1 MVIRKCNFD
10 IDEELQLLVN
20 LQNIVYKQRGLVFTK
35 EIFDFWYRM
44 NPEGAVISFNAF
56 DGQKMVAHQS
66 FVPEKMLVNGR
77 VVRCLR
83 SMAVVTHPDYRG
95 RGLFANLTNCAV
107 EEAER
112 QGYEFIYAV
121 TNENSFPV
129 FIKHCGFS
137 SIAQLEVRIGFGMN
151 IKENG
156 SKTYK
161 RYWSAET
168 LNWRLSYGKYI
179 RMNNAIIGSYKYG
192 VNTFEGI
199 LDEATAKLCSIPTKS
214 FLLGPKLYV
223 GLGAQVPCTYF
234 KMPKFVKHSPFN
246 LIFRD
251 LTGGRLPKMTADN
264 VFYQLMDF
272 DVA

>member
-1 MVIRKCNFD
+1 MEIRKCIFD
-10 IDEELQLLVN
+10 NDDELQLLVN

-35 EIFDFWYRM
+35 DIFDFWYRQ
-44 NPEGAVISFNAF
+44 NPEGTIISYNAF
-56 DGQKMVAHQS
+56 EGQEMIAHQS

-95 RGLFANLTNCAV
+95 RGLFAQLTNCAV
-107 EEAER
+107 EEAKR

-137 SIAQLEVRIGFGMN
+137 SITQLEVMIGFGMKV
-151 IKENG
+151 KENG
-156 SKTYK
+156 SKVFK

-168 LNWRLSYGKYI
+168 LNWRLSHGKYL
-179 RMNNAIIGSYKYG
+179 RVNKAIIGAYKYG
-192 VNTFEGI
+192 VHTFLGF
-199 LDEATAKLCSIPTKS
+199 LDEATAKLCQIPVKS
-214 FLLGPKLYV
+214 FDLGPKLYV
-223 GLGAQVPCTYF
+223 GLGAKVPITYI

-246 LIFRD
+246 LIYRD
-251 LTGGRLPKMTADN
+251 LTDGKLPMMTADN